1 MALFGAIRRNRMRQK
16 NAGAEQN
23 KYSCSK
29 LDHRKLTVCGP
40 AQQRLSRTWPALTS
54 ERLVR
59 YLPRRERSVPRFLC
73 LKPGR
78 VHFLRQAD
86 QVSDC
91 QERAHA
97 NESRQ
102 GRVSHQLEKMRG
114 QIKAAGR
121 NIGSGPVASAK

>member
-1 MALFGAIRRNRMRQK
+1 MPNINPRLGGRAGGFYRYWTGSGAPQTSAVALGKICQAVVNGPISILHTIHNTSDFSSIR
-16 NAGAEQN
+16 AA
-23 KYSCSK
+23 
-29 LDHRKLTVCGP
+29 
-40 AQQRLSRTWPALTS
+40 
-54 ERLVR
+54 
-59 YLPRRERSVPRFLC
+59 SVPRFLC